1 MSKVKI
7 FCFGFGQV
15 AKEFVNNLLPPF
27 GTSSKYEIYVTTR
40 EVRNFKFS
48 DTTIK
53 SFKFDN
59 EFFDNS
65 LIDKLEEANHILVS
79 IPPIDGED
87 VVIKYFGANLKKLK
101 DCKWITYLSATSVYG
116 NHDGKWVDEKSKTN
130 PTTKSGVRRLK
141 AEKSWFDF
149 SKANKLSLQI
159 FRLSGIYS
167 DEKSFYERYARWER
181 RVKKENH
188 FFSRIHVEDIAN
200 VLIKSLKNFKSGEIY
215 NISDDK
221 PASTEEIVNYLANN
235 FEKTTGEKYPW
246 GGELMFRDY
255 KTLEEGTLKDF
266 YKESKKV
273 DNKKMKNF
281 FNYEL
286 TRSSFKEAIEIQDNK
301 MHHVNRKWIL
311 ETFNK

>member
-1 MSKVKI
+1 MSKTKI

-15 AKEFVNNLLPPF
+15 AKEFVNNLLQPL
-27 GTSSKYEIYVTTR
+27 GANSEYEINVTTR
-40 EVRNFKFS
+40 EVRNFKFG
-48 DTTIK
+48 DTIIK
-53 SFKFDN
+53 SLKFDN
-59 EFFDNS
+59 EFFDKS

-79 IPPIDGED
+79 IPPIEDED

-130 PTTKSGVRRLK
+130 PTTKSGIRRLK
-141 AEKSWFDF
+141 AEKSWLDF
-149 SKANKLSLQI
+149 SKANNLSLQI

-167 DEKSFYERYARWER
+167 DEKSFYERYANWER

-200 VLIKSLKNFKSGEIY
+200 VLIKSFKNFKSGEIY

-221 PASTEEIVNYLANN
+221 PASTEEIVNYIANN

-246 GGELMFRDY
+246 RGELMFRDY

-301 MHHVNRKWIL
+301 MHQANRKWIL
-311 ETFNK
+311 EAFNK